1 MGTDRSKVKS
11 ILPFLDIVL
20 HLAAAAVKLK
30 YLIRLQIFHGRNYEC
45 EHVDHLTIRLL
56 NLEDYSSGMRPAA
69 GLIHEFAVLCSVIN
83 LIFDGCMIQ
92 CVIGKSRI
100 LYQCRVQLQ
109 TNCIFAVVFLTG
121 FIDVGRS
128 KTAVT
133 AKVKRQRRILYTIF
147 LKKRD
152 HELVCIP
159 AAVFG
164 SFTKFCF
171 QKVTGQT
178 IKAEQRMI
186 AMCLI
191 MDVKT
196 FPFLTAIGIQQGR
209 IQIKQHK
216 FRLLDR
222 IDDLPH
228 CRVDLVELGKGI
240 IIHSVPEAGQRRL

>member
-1 MGTDRSKVKS
+1 MHLKAVCIHHHRMGTDRSKVKS

-109 TNCIFAVVFLTG
+109 TNCIFCSRFPHRLH
-121 FIDVGRS
+121 RCREKQNRCHRES
-128 KTAVT
+128 KEAEKDT
-133 AKVKRQRRILYTIF
+133 LY
-147 LKKRD
+147 D
-152 HELVCIP
+152 IP
-159 AAVFG
+159 EEEG
-164 SFTKFCF
+164 S
-171 QKVTGQT
+171 
-178 IKAEQRMI
+178 
-186 AMCLI
+186 
-191 MDVKT
+191 
-196 FPFLTAIGIQQGR
+196 
-209 IQIKQHK
+209 
-216 FRLLDR
+216 
-222 IDDLPH
+222 
-228 CRVDLVELGKGI
+228 
-240 IIHSVPEAGQRRL
+240 